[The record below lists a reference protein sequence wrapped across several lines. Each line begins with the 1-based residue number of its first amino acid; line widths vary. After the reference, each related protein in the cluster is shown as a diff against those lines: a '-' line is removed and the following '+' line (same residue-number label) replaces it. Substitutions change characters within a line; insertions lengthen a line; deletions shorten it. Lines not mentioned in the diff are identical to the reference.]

1 MGLCLLRISCGNAF
15 WGQAFLPSFPRRSL
29 LRGLNSAARR
39 PRVPARFSSRP
50 VGACTIHYP
59 LSIINYPSSII
70 RFPFPRG
77 SCAFQARV
85 FFRGASPK
93 RRRRMGLCL
102 FRISCGNALGA
113 KAFLPSFPR
122 RPLLRRRNSAARRP
136 HVPATETWT
145 SPPPDAFPQS
155 RTYSAHGFSRFS

>member
-70 RFPFPRG
+70 RFPFPRAG
-77 SCAFQARV
+77 SPPL
-85 FFRGASPK
+85 GASSAEIREIRGRFFPPTRSEL
-93 RRRRMGLCL
+93 RRTGDDE
-102 FRISCGNALGA
+102 
-113 KAFLPSFPR
+113 K
-122 RPLLRRRNSAARRP
+122 LLRRSPFSSASRP
-136 HVPATETWT
+136 L
-145 SPPPDAFPQS
+145 PDALTVCGGGFLVSCESSFPEAS
-155 RTYSAHGFSRFS
+155 APFEDKTPSKERTPFSP